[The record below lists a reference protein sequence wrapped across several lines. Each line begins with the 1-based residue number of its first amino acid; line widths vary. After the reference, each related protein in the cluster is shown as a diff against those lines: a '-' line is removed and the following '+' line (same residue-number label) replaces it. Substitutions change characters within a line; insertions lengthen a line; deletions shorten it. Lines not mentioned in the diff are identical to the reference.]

1 MKRLILLFP
10 AAGLL
15 WFMIPIG
22 VGMLNL
28 WNALGIAV
36 CAFLLAWPVAYARCM
51 QYAAA
56 KGLQKRFQA
65 IHRTL
70 IVLFCIGFAW
80 AGVLTGMMVRAT
92 LARPPVHATVIVL
105 GSQVEGTQP
114 SLDLWAR
121 IEAAEAYLKEVPEA
135 LCIASGGQGPGE
147 QISEAAV
154 IRTNL
159 IERGI
164 APERILLED
173 KSRNTRQNIV
183 FSKALLQEHQL
194 GHTVAI
200 VTDEYHQARAA
211 LLARREG
218 LTPYAVPAR
227 TPWFVLPAFYAR
239 ELVALTGAILLPG
252 S

>member
-36 CAFLLAWPVAYARCM
+36 CAFLLAWPVAYAPCLQR
-51 QYAAA
+51 AAA
-56 KGLQKRFQA
+56 KGLQKRFQI

-70 IVLFCIGFAW
+70 IVFFCIGFAW
-80 AGVLTGMMVRAT
+80 AGALTAMMLHAT
-92 LARPPVHATVIVL
+92 LPHPPMHATVIVL
-105 GSQVEGTQP
+105 GSQVEGTEP

-121 IEAAEAYLKEVPEA
+121 IEAAEAYLKEVPET

-147 QISEAAV
+147 LVSEAVV
-154 IRTNL
+154 IREKL

-173 KSRNTRQNIV
+173 KSRNTRQNIQ
-183 FSKALLQEHQL
+183 FSKALMEQHQRT
-194 GHTVAI
+194 GAVAI

-211 LLARREG
+211 LFARREG
-218 LTPYAVPAR
+218 LTAYAVPAR
-227 TPWFVLPAFYAR
+227 TPWFILPAFYAR
-239 ELVALTGAILLPG
+239 ELLALTGAVLLPG